1 MLLVSCSGR
10 GPIDVDRSTMQDL
23 NTIRNLTVYF
33 GHQSVGANIL
43 EGFREIEQHA
53 GMGPEI
59 KDSLIGVNGDPVGK
73 CEDFARKLAGLAQPP
88 DIALM
93 KFCYIDFDESTNE
106 AKLFATYA
114 ATLDRLQAK
123 YPSTI
128 FVPVTVPLTI
138 RPAAWKRLAKF
149 VLGREDVTSAL
160 NVKRG
165 DFNRMI
171 LNRYADR
178 VIFDLA
184 RAESTFP
191 DGSRNLFSWEGQTA
205 VSLVDEYSSD
215 GSHLN
220 RTGSVRV
227 ATEMIHA
234 LAVAARAKSARVS
247 PDASGSTS
255 ISQ

>member
-1 MLLVSCSGR
+1 
-10 GPIDVDRSTMQDL
+10 MQDL

-33 GHQSVGANIL
+33 GHQSVGANVL
-43 EGFREIEQHA
+43 EGFREIEQRA
-53 GMGPEI
+53 GRGPEV
-59 KDSLIGVNGDPVGK
+59 KDSLIGVNGDPFGK
-73 CEDFARKLAGLAQPP
+73 CEDFERKIASLAQPP

-93 KFCYIDFDESTNE
+93 KFCYIDFVEGTDQ
-106 AKLFATYA
+106 AKLFKAYT
-114 ATLDRLQAK
+114 ATLDQLQAK

-138 RPAAWKRLAKF
+138 RPAAWKRLGKF

-160 NVKRG
+160 NVKRA

-171 LNRYADR
+171 LNRYGDR
-178 VIFDLA
+178 AIFDLA

-205 VSLVDEYSSD
+205 VSLVDDYSSD

-220 RTGSVRV
+220 RTGSLRV

-234 LAVAARAKSARVS
+234 LAAAARARSARVS
-247 PDASGSTS
+247 PDGSGSTS
-255 ISQ
+255 ISR